1 MSRPPRCGPPAAVRF
16 LLRLLLPSEEQEF
29 YLGDLEESGRRLW
42 LREIAG
48 AASLRFAPRLRH
60 SPVPTSRRFASV
72 ISNSVADLRLGVR
85 RLLRTPATTLAV
97 LTALSVGIGLSAAM
111 FSLIDGALLP
121 VLPFENGD
129 RVVRVQRSG
138 FAPLSVEAYRYWSE
152 RQSSFEGLGAAA
164 RRRVTLAIEG
174 EGSESASSAAMD
186 VTTWPLLSVQPVIGR
201 PFTDAD
207 AAPGAPAVVLVGY
220 EIWRTRLAADTS
232 VLGRTVR
239 VNGELAEIVGVMP
252 EGFGFP
258 FSEELWTPLP
268 QDRLRP
274 DHTPEGFLVFGMLRD
289 GVTADVATAELNA
302 LDRQRLARAPE
313 SAPPR
318 VDVLAYTD
326 LMGGPGTSRLLAGV
340 MLGVALLVLLVA
352 CANATNVLLAQA
364 AVRGQEVALRAVLG
378 ASRARIAAQFWI
390 EVSVLALAGA
400 VGGSLFAV
408 VSVRLV
414 RNAIPPGAGLPF
426 WIDLRVDQ
434 PVLAFVMA
442 AAVVAAMLAGV
453 MPAMHASRANHELLK
468 DASRGTSSRRLGRI
482 MGRLIA
488 VELAVSFVLLVAA
501 GLFVRSAVNL
511 QMYEFTFAPEGVYTG
526 RVRLPDATYARASA
540 RAAFVGR
547 LEETLASIA
556 GASSATV
563 TTAEPGVGG
572 SRRAVAVEGVHDP
585 AAADLPRPNFAAVT
599 PRFFE
604 TFRTPLLAGRAFDSG
619 DRAGALPVA
628 IVSTAFAS
636 RHLPEGAVGRR
647 IILPARDGGA
657 EWMTIVGVASDLLAG
672 GLDREQVDAVYRP
685 LAQDAP
691 MSFQVAVRSN
701 ASAAGLAAPIREAV
715 AGLDPDVA
723 LFNMRTLDEAID
735 LANAQYGWM
744 SAVFLVA
751 GALALFLAAIG
762 LYGVMSFWVAQ
773 RTREIG
779 VRMAVGGTRAAIL
792 VLVLGQGTTKIAVGL
807 AAGAVLAVPVV
818 WLLQGALLDVKAF
831 DPLVFGGVVAVLLG
845 AGWLG
850 CVRPAL
856 RATRVDPMAALTAE

>member
-1 MSRPPRCGPPAAVRF
+1 
-16 LLRLLLPSEEQEF
+16 
-29 YLGDLEESGRRLW
+29 
-42 LREIAG
+42 
-48 AASLRFAPRLRH
+48 
-60 SPVPTSRRFASV
+60 
-72 ISNSVADLRLGVR
+72 
-85 RLLRTPATTLAV
+85 
-97 LTALSVGIGLSAAM
+97 
-111 FSLIDGALLP
+111 
-121 VLPFENGD
+121 
-129 RVVRVQRSG
+129 
-138 FAPLSVEAYRYWSE
+138 
-152 RQSSFEGLGAAA
+152 
-164 RRRVTLAIEG
+164 
-174 EGSESASSAAMD
+174 
-186 VTTWPLLSVQPVIGR
+186 
-201 PFTDAD
+201 
-207 AAPGAPAVVLVGY
+207 
-220 EIWRTRLAADTS
+220 
-232 VLGRTVR
+232 
-239 VNGELAEIVGVMP
+239 
-252 EGFGFP
+252 
-258 FSEELWTPLP
+258 
-268 QDRLRP
+268 
-274 DHTPEGFLVFGMLRD
+274 
-289 GVTADVATAELNA
+289 
-302 LDRQRLARAPE
+302 
-313 SAPPR
+313 
-318 VDVLAYTD
+318 
-326 LMGGPGTSRLLAGV
+326 
-340 MLGVALLVLLVA
+340 
-352 CANATNVLLAQA
+352 
-364 AVRGQEVALRAVLG
+364 
-378 ASRARIAAQFWI
+378 
-390 EVSVLALAGA
+390 
-400 VGGSLFAV
+400 
-408 VSVRLV
+408 
-414 RNAIPPGAGLPF
+414 
-426 WIDLRVDQ
+426 
-434 PVLAFVMA
+434 
-442 AAVVAAMLAGV
+442 
-453 MPAMHASRANHELLK
+453 
-468 DASRGTSSRRLGRI
+468 
-482 MGRLIA
+482 
-488 VELAVSFVLLVAA
+488 
-501 GLFVRSAVNL
+501 
-511 QMYEFTFAPEGVYTG
+511 
-526 RVRLPDATYARASA
+526 
-540 RAAFVGR
+540 
-547 LEETLASIA
+547 
-556 GASSATV
+556 
-563 TTAEPGVGG
+563 VGG

-619 DRAGALPVA
+619 DRTGALPVA

-701 ASAAGLAAPIREAV
+701 ASATGLAAPIREAV

-818 WLLQGALLDVKAF
+818 WLLQGALLDVKSF